1 MRVRVTRVLGIVVMG
16 VCARGFADGAATQP
30 VGDATAP
37 AATAPAAGG
46 GGADK
51 WGYTLFNPVPK
62 DQMRGMSTDRPNV
75 TNAPTTVDAGH
86 LQIEMGA
93 VDYQYFRE
101 NDSGGNVRSD
111 TWGLGQFNFRLGV
124 LNNTELNV
132 VVNSYENVKVQDVAA
147 GTTSRASGFGDTV
160 VGGKVNV
167 WGNEMGDDAWE
178 TAFAVQPQVK
188 LGTAPKGVG
197 NGRVEYA
204 VGFPFLVNLPG
215 AFHLSLQPGFSF
227 ERNTADTGYVAG
239 VQGAVCVDRVVVGK
253 LDAYVEYAGSAT
265 REAHTEAQQ
274 TIDVGVVYPVT
285 DDVSLDTGLMFG
297 VDKVSPTVELVA
309 GVSVRF

>member
-1 MRVRVTRVLGIVVMG
+1 MRAYLRAACVMG
-16 VCARGFADGAATQP
+16 GMAVCVTVQAEEVATTQP
-30 VGDATAP
+30 AGDTTAP
-37 AATAPAAGG
+37 APA
-46 GGADK
+46 ADK
-51 WGYTLFNPVPK
+51 WRYTLFNPVPK
-62 DQMRGMSTDRPNV
+62 DQLRGMSTDRPNI
-75 TNAPTTVDAGH
+75 TNAPTTIDAGH

-93 VDYQYFRE
+93 TDYQYFRE
-101 NDSGGNVRSD
+101 KDSGGNVRSD
-111 TWGLGQFNFRLGV
+111 AWGLGQFNFRVGV

-132 VVNSYENVKVQDVAA
+132 VVNSYENVKVQNVGGGA

-160 VGGKVNV
+160 VGGKVNLC
-167 WGNEMGDDAWE
+167 GNEMGDNAWE

-188 LGTAPKGVG
+188 VGTAPQGVG

-227 ERNTADTGYVAG
+227 ERNTMDTGYVAG

-265 REAHTEAQQ
+265 REAHVEALQAV
-274 TIDVGVVYPVT
+274 DVGVVYPLT
-285 DDVSLDTGLMFG
+285 DDVSLDTGVLFG
-297 VDKVSPTVELVA
+297 VDRVSPTAEWVA